1 MKISLSCRITEQSD
15 NKEKSFYPIN
25 SFIKLAANQG
35 FQGISLR
42 PSVISSQSKIEDI
55 NQIKK
60 LFNLYNLN
68 ISMITSNINLAKNN
82 EYASDNLKNISS
94 CLDLADI
101 LGTSLVRIMIKSNED
116 IIYAQKALD
125 EASERG
131 IILTQQTH
139 WGTLAETVEDTLF
152 LIKKINRDNFAIT
165 FEPANLMACG
175 SKYNVDS
182 LKTLLPY
189 VVNFY
194 FQNIILDQDGKHVFK
209 TNRNGNINISY
220 VPLYDHRGI
229 SIQPLLSFLKEMNY
243 KEWITVHQPLL
254 EGQNIHEAI
263 KEASNIFMPY
273 KD

>member
-1 MKISLSCRITEQSD
+1 MKISLSCRITEQSN
-15 NKEKSFYPIN
+15 NKEKSFFPIN
-25 SFIKLAANQG
+25 SLIKLALNNG
-35 FQGISLR
+35 FQGICLR
-42 PSVISSQSKIEDI
+42 PSVISTKSKNEDV

-60 LFNLYNLN
+60 LFDLYDMCV
-68 ISMITSNINLAKNN
+68 SMITSNIHLAKND
-82 EYASDNLKNISS
+82 EYASNNLKNITS

-101 LGTSLVRIMIKSNED
+101 LGTSLVRIMIKNNED
-116 IIYAQKALD
+116 IVYAQKALD
-125 EASERG
+125 EALERG
-131 IILTQQTH
+131 IVLTQQTH
-139 WGTLAETVEDTLF
+139 WGTLAETVDDTLF

-182 LKTLLPY
+182 LKILLPY

-220 VPLYDHRGI
+220 VPLYDNRGI

>member
-60 LFNLYNLN
+60 LFDLYNIN

-94 CLDLADI
+94 CLNLADI
-101 LGTSLVRIMIKSNED
+101 LGTSLVRIMIKNNED

-175 SKYNVDS
+175 GKYNVDA

-189 VVNFY
+189 IVNFY
-194 FQNIILDQDGKHVFK
+194 FQNIILDHNGKHVFK
-209 TNRNGNINISY
+209 TYRNGNIKVSY
-220 VPLYDHRGI
+220 VPLDDHRGI
-229 SIQPLLSFLKEMNY
+229 PIDPLLILLKEMNY
-243 KEWITVHQPLL
+243 KGWVTVHQPLL
-254 EGQNIHEAI
+254 DRQDIDEAI
-263 KEASNIFMPY
+263 KEAANVFMPY
-273 KD
+273 RV

>member
-1 MKISLSCRITEQSD
+1 MKISLSCRITEQSN
-15 NKEKSFYPIN
+15 NKEKSFFPIN
-25 SFIKLAANQG
+25 SLIKLALNNG
-35 FQGISLR
+35 FQGICLR
-42 PSVISSQSKIEDI
+42 PSVISTKSKIEDV

-60 LFNLYNLN
+60 LFDLYD
-68 ISMITSNINLAKNN
+68 ICVSMITSNIHLAKND
-82 EYASDNLKNISS
+82 EYASNNLKNITS

-101 LGTSLVRIMIKSNED
+101 LGTSLVRIMIKNNED
-116 IIYAQKALD
+116 IVYAQKALD
-125 EASERG
+125 EAFERG

-139 WGTLAETVEDTLF
+139 WGTLAETVDDTLF

-209 TNRNGNINISY
+209 TNRNGNINVSY

>member
-1 MKISLSCRITEQSD
+1 MKISLSCRITEQSN
-15 NKEKSFYPIN
+15 NKEKSFFPIN
-25 SFIKLAANQG
+25 SLIKLALNNG
-35 FQGISLR
+35 FQGICLI
-42 PSVISSQSKIEDI
+42 PSVISTKSKNEDV

-60 LFNLYNLN
+60 LFDLYD
-68 ISMITSNINLAKNN
+68 ICVSMITSNIHLAKND
-82 EYASDNLKNISS
+82 EYASNNLKNITS

-101 LGTSLVRIMIKSNED
+101 LGTSLVRIMIKNNED
-116 IIYAQKALD
+116 IVYAQKALD
-125 EASERG
+125 EAFERG

-139 WGTLAETVEDTLF
+139 WGTLAETVDDTLF